1 MTETPFTVEDLDVE
15 DDVEIVG
22 TTNLQGVVTFG
33 TGGTLFSFPNTD
45 GSANQVLQTDGAGS
59 VTWQTLATGGTVT
72 SVNTANST
80 FISGSGGPI
89 TGSGSLTYS
98 LSATGT
104 PSATTFLR
112 GDNTWSAA
120 LITVAVDGT
129 TITGDGTVG
138 NPLVASG
145 GGNTL
150 NDTLYRFETST
161 ALTPSSG
168 KMQFD
173 NTTFSSV
180 TEIAFNATNK
190 NGVDIGVIL
199 NSYIDASYQ
208 VYMQQKDDA
217 SKSVLFNITS
227 GATYDPV
234 NDVYKFDVTH
244 LQTTT
249 QMSNGK
255 DCFVLFAYRES
266 SGGTVTSVGTGN
278 STFISGSGGPITN
291 SGSLTYSLS
300 ATGTPSASTYLRGD
314 NAWVSIPA
322 GYTSWTLAGDGGT
335 PQTISDSNTATFA
348 GGTGISTT
356 ASATDTL
363 TITNTGVT
371 SAIGGTGVDVNSAT
385 GAVTFTIDL
394 NELSTTTTSG
404 EADFFPVVN
413 STGSQFKIA
422 PSNILL
428 STFNND
434 SGWTSNTGTV
444 TSVQVSGGS
453 TGLTFS
459 GGPITTSGTITMA
472 GTLAIGNGGTGV
484 TTTPTAGQLLIGNTT
499 NSDYDLANL
508 TAGTGI
514 TITNG
519 DGSITI
525 DADNNGTVT
534 SVGTGNSTF
543 ISGSGGPITGSGSL
557 TYSLS
562 ATGTPSSSTYLR
574 GDNTWATIAGGFT
587 SFDLAGDSGTTQTVT
602 DGNTVTIAG
611 GTNISTVASATDTVT
626 INMDTA
632 GPGAGTYGSTSDS
645 TKIDTIT
652 LDAYG
657 RVTAV
662 ATGSTGDISG
672 VTAGTGLS
680 GGGTSGSVTLNIDY
694 VGTDNYILAATT
706 DTTLIGADSMAFSDS
721 ANSNTVKD
729 ILVSNIPLGQFNND
743 QGWTSN
749 SGDITGVTAGTGL
762 SGGGTSGSVTLNF
775 DGNSL
780 SASGT
785 LVGTDDLI
793 VVDNTTSA
801 KTQISTIPLSIFNND
816 SGWTSN
822 TGTVTSVATSSGT
835 FVDVTG
841 GTITTTGTVTADLSA
856 TGTPSSSTYLRG
868 DNTWAT
874 IAGDIEGVTAGT
886 GLTGGGTSGTVTLN
900 IDYAGTDNFI
910 RAATIDTTLASGD
923 YMVFSDTANANT
935 VKEILVSNIPLGQ
948 FNNDQGWTSNTGT
961 VTSVSTANST
971 FISGSG
977 GPITGSGSLTYSLS
991 ATGTPSSSTYLRGDN
1006 TWASVPGGYTSW
1018 TLAGDGGTPQTIS
1031 DGNTATFA
1039 GGTGISTSAG
1049 TTDTLTITNT
1059 GVTSAL
1065 AGAGIS
1071 VSGATGA
1078 VTITNSGVTSVIGG
1092 TGVDV
1097 NTSTGAVTFTLD
1109 LNELTTSTS
1118 NADGDYFAVVDTV
1131 GAQKKLTKANI
1142 NLSGFNNDSGFT
1154 SNTGTV
1160 TSVGLSAPA
1169 AFSVSGSPVTGS
1181 GTLALS
1187 GAGTSSQVILGDGT
1201 LGTYTTGD
1209 ITGVTAGTGLS
1220 GGGTSGTVT
1229 LNFDGNSLSASGTL
1243 VGTDD
1248 LVVVDGTTSAKTQI
1262 STIPLSIFNN
1272 DAGWTSNTGTV
1283 TSIGTSAGTFVDI
1296 TGGTITTSGTISVDL
1311 SAAGTPSASTFLRGD
1326 NTWATPGGGGT
1337 VTSVASGTGLTGGPI
1352 TTSGTLSV
1360 DYVGTDNYILAATTD
1375 TTLVGADSMAF
1386 SDSADSNTVKDIL
1399 VSNIPLG
1406 QFNNDQ
1412 GWTSNS
1418 GDITGVTAG
1427 TGLSGGGTSGTVTVN
1442 FDGNS
1447 LSASGTLVGT
1457 DDLIVVDNTTSA
1469 KTQISTIPLSIFNND
1484 AGWTS
1489 NTGDITQVTA
1499 GNGLTGGGTSGAV
1512 TLTVGAG
1519 TGIDVAASSISVDVS
1534 DFMTNGANNR
1544 VLTATGTDA
1553 MNAETNLT
1561 FSGTELQVSAAA
1573 RSYRAPVQI
1582 FSSSTTTALTTAAHA
1597 GEYLIKTHLG
1607 THTFTLPTSFS
1618 PGDHFTIIY
1627 APQSAITSS
1636 AVTITANAGDNIT
1649 WYDGS
1654 SSVYANSITWT
1665 PKAGSAIT
1673 IIGVA
1678 TGSTWVAIGTDQ

>member
-1 MTETPFTVEDLDVE
+1 MGYSMAEQPFTVDDLDVE
-15 DDVEIVG
+15 DDVEILG
-22 TTNLQGVVTFG
+22 ETNLQGVVTFG
-33 TGGTLFSFPNTD
+33 TGGTAFTFPTAD
-45 GSANQVLQTDGAGS
+45 GSANQVLQTDGAGA
-59 VTWQTLATGGTVT
+59 VTFQTLSTGGTVT

-89 TGSGSLTYS
+89 TG
-98 LSATGT
+98 
-104 PSATTFLR
+104 
-112 GDNTWSAA
+112 
-120 LITVAVDGT
+120 
-129 TITGDGTVG
+129 
-138 NPLVASG
+138 
-145 GGNTL
+145 
-150 NDTLYRFETST
+150 
-161 ALTPSSG
+161 
-168 KMQFD
+168 
-173 NTTFSSV
+173 
-180 TEIAFNATNK
+180 
-190 NGVDIGVIL
+190 
-199 NSYIDASYQ
+199 
-208 VYMQQKDDA
+208 
-217 SKSVLFNITS
+217 
-227 GATYDPV
+227 
-234 NDVYKFDVTH
+234 
-244 LQTTT
+244 
-249 QMSNGK
+249 
-255 DCFVLFAYRES
+255 
-266 SGGTVTSVGTGN
+266 
-278 STFISGSGGPITN
+278 

-335 PQTISDSNTATFA
+335 PQTISDSNTATFT

-356 ASATDTL
+356 AGTTDTL

-413 STGSQFKIA
+413 SVGSQFKIA
-422 PSNILL
+422 PANILL

-484 TTTPTAGQLLIGNTT
+484 TNTPTAGQLLIGNTT

-514 TITNG
+514 SITNA

-525 DADNNGTVT
+525 AADNNGTVT
-534 SVGTGNSTF
+534 SVSTANSTF

-574 GDNTWATIAGGFT
+574 GDNTWATVSSGFS
-587 SFDLAGDSGTTQTVT
+587 SFDLAGDTGTTQTVS
-602 DGNTVTIAG
+602 DGDTVTIAG

-626 INMDTA
+626 INMDTGGA
-632 GPGAGTYGSTSDS
+632 GAGTYGSTSDS

-662 ATGSTGDISG
+662 ATGATGDITG
-672 VTAGTGLS
+672 VTAGTGMS
-680 GGGTSGSVTLNIDY
+680 GGGTSGTVTLNIDY
-694 VGTDNYILAATT
+694 IGTDNYILAATT

-816 SGWTSN
+816 AGWTSNTGDITGVTAGTLLDGGGTSGTVTLNVDLSELATSTSDADGDFFAVIDSVNAQKKLTKANINLSGFNNDSGFTTN

-841 GTITTTGTVTADLSA
+841 GTITTSGTVTADLSA

-874 IAGDIEGVTAGT
+874 IAGDISGVTAGT

-910 RAATIDTTLASGD
+910 RAATVDTTLASGD

-948 FNNDQGWTSNTGT
+948 FNNDQGWTSNAGT

-1018 TLAGDGGTPQTIS
+1018 TLSGDGGTPQTIS

-1049 TTDTLTITNT
+1049 TTDTLTITND
-1059 GVTSAL
+1059 GVTSNV
-1065 AGAGIS
+1065 AGTGIS
-1071 VSGATGA
+1071 VSGPTGA
-1078 VTITNSGVTSVIGG
+1078 VTITNSGVTSVTGS

-1097 NTSTGAVTFTLD
+1097 NTSTGSVTFTLD
-1109 LNELTTSTS
+1109 LSELTTSTS
-1118 NADGDYFAVVDTV
+1118 DADGDFFAVVDSSN
-1131 GAQKKLTKANI
+1131 AQKKLTKGNI

-1181 GTLALS
+1181 GTLALT
-1187 GAGTSSQVILGDGT
+1187 GAGTSAQVILGDGT

-1229 LNFDGNSLSASGTL
+1229 LNFDGNSLSTSGTL

-1248 LVVVDGTTSAKTQI
+1248 LVVVDGTASRKTQI

-1272 DAGWTSNTGTV
+1272 DAGWTSNAGTV
-1283 TSIGTSAGTFVDI
+1283 TSVATSSGTFVDI
-1296 TGGTITTSGTISVDL
+1296 TGGTITGSGTITGDL
-1311 SAAGTPSASTFLRGD
+1311 SATGTPSASTFLRGD

-1352 TTSGTLSV
+1352 TSSGTLSV

-1375 TTLVGADSMAF
+1375 TTLIGADSMAF
-1386 SDSADSNTVKDIL
+1386 SDSANSNTVKDIL

-1412 GWTSNS
+1412 GWTSNT

-1427 TGLSGGGTSGTVTVN
+1427 TGMSGGGTSGTVTLN

-1447 LSASGTLVGT
+1447 LSASGTLIGT
-1457 DDLIVVDNTTSA
+1457 DDLVVVDGTASR

-1489 NTGDITQVTA
+1489 NTGDITGVTA

-1534 DFMTNGANNR
+1534 DFMTNGSNNR

-1553 MNAETNLT
+1553 MNAESNLT
-1561 FSGTELQVSAAA
+1561 FDGSELQVSAAA
-1573 RSYRAPVQI
+1573 RSYRAPVLI
-1582 FSSSTTTALTTAAHA
+1582 LPVSATTALTTATNA
-1597 GEYLIKTHLG
+1597 GEYIIKTHLG
-1607 THTFTLPTSFS
+1607 THTFTLPSSFS
-1618 PGDHFTIIY
+1618 AGDHFTIVY
-1627 APQSAITSS
+1627 APQSSITSG
-1636 AVTITANAGDNIT
+1636 AVTITANTGDNIT

-1665 PKAGSAIT
+1665 PKAGAAIT
-1673 IIGVA
+1673 IIGVIA
-1678 TGSTWVAIGTDQ
+1678 GIQWVAIGTDQ

>member
-1 MTETPFTVEDLDVE
+1 MTEQPFTVEDLDVE
-15 DDVEIVG
+15 DDVEIIG
-22 TTNLQGVVTFG
+22 NTNLQGVVTFG

-104 PSATTFLR
+104 PSATTYLR
-112 GDNTWSAA
+112 GDNTWA
-120 LITVAVDGT
+120 
-129 TITGDGTVG
+129 
-138 NPLVASG
+138 
-145 GGNTL
+145 
-150 NDTLYRFETST
+150 
-161 ALTPSSG
+161 
-168 KMQFD
+168 
-173 NTTFSSV
+173 
-180 TEIAFNATNK
+180 
-190 NGVDIGVIL
+190 
-199 NSYIDASYQ
+199 
-208 VYMQQKDDA
+208 
-217 SKSVLFNITS
+217 
-227 GATYDPV
+227 
-234 NDVYKFDVTH
+234 
-244 LQTTT
+244 
-249 QMSNGK
+249 
-255 DCFVLFAYRES
+255 
-266 SGGTVTSVGTGN
+266 
-278 STFISGSGGPITN
+278 
-291 SGSLTYSLS
+291 
-300 ATGTPSASTYLRGD
+300 
-314 NAWVSIPA
+314 SIPA

-335 PQTISDSNTATFA
+335 PQTISDSNTATFT

-371 SAIGGTGVDVNSAT
+371 SAIGGTGVDVNSST

-413 STGSQFKIA
+413 SVGSQFKIA
-422 PSNILL
+422 PANILL

-484 TTTPTAGQLLIGNTT
+484 TATPTAGQLLIGNTT

-514 TITNG
+514 SVTNG

-525 DADNNGTVT
+525 AALNNGTVT

-574 GDNTWATIAGGFT
+574 GDNTWATVSSGFS
-587 SFDLAGDSGTTQTVT
+587 SFDLAGDTGTTQTVS
-602 DGNTVTIAG
+602 DGDTVTIAG

-626 INMDTA
+626 INMDTGGA
-632 GPGAGTYGSTSDS
+632 GAGTYGSTSDS

-680 GGGTSGSVTLNIDY
+680 GGGTSGTVTLNMDY

-816 SGWTSN
+816 AGWTSNTGDITGVTAGTLLDGGGTSGTVTLNVDLSELATSTSDADGDFFAVIDSVNAQRKLTKANINLSGFNNDSGFTTN

-841 GTITTTGTVTADLSA
+841 GTITTSGTVTADLSA

-874 IAGDIEGVTAGT
+874 IAGDISGVTAGT
-886 GLTGGGTSGTVTLN
+886 GLSGGGTSGTVTLN

-923 YMVFSDTANANT
+923 YMVFSDTANSNT

-948 FNNDQGWTSNTGT
+948 FNNDQGWTSNAGT

-971 FISGSG
+971 FISGTG

-991 ATGTPSSSTYLRGDN
+991 ATGTPSASTYLRGDN

-1031 DGNTATFA
+1031 DGNTATFT
-1039 GGTGISTSAG
+1039 GGTGISTSASA
-1049 TTDTLTITNT
+1049 TDTLTITNT
-1059 GVTSAL
+1059 GVTSA
-1065 AGAGIS
+1065 
-1071 VSGATGA
+1071 
-1078 VTITNSGVTSVIGG
+1078 IGG

-1118 NADGDYFAVVDTV
+1118 NADGDYFAVVDTG

-1229 LNFDGNSLSASGTL
+1229 LNIDYAGTDNFIRAATIDTTLASGDYMVFSDTANSNTVKEILVSNIPLGQFNNDQGWTSNTGDITGVTAGTGLSGGGTTGTVTVNFDGNSLSASGTL

-1248 LVVVDGTTSAKTQI
+1248 LVVVDGTASRKTQI

-1272 DAGWTSNTGTV
+1272 DSGWTSNTGTV
-1283 TSIGTSAGTFVDI
+1283 TSVGTSSGTFVDI
-1296 TGGTITTSGTISVDL
+1296 SGGTITTSGTITVDL
-1311 SAAGTPSASTFLRGD
+1311 SASGTPSASTFLRGD
-1326 NTWATPGGGGT
+1326 NTWATIGGGGT

-1352 TTSGTLSV
+1352 TTSGTLSI

-1412 GWTSNS
+1412 GWTSNT

-1427 TGLSGGGTSGTVTVN
+1427 TGLSGGGTSGSVTVN

-1447 LSASGTLVGT
+1447 LSASGTLIGT
-1457 DDLIVVDNTTSA
+1457 DDLVVVDGTASR

-1484 AGWTS
+1484 SGWTS

-1534 DFMTNGANNR
+1534 DFMTNGSNNR

-1553 MNAETNLT
+1553 MNAESNLT
-1561 FSGTELQVSAAA
+1561 FDGTELQVSAAA
-1573 RSYRAPVQI
+1573 RSYRAPVLVLPV
-1582 FSSSTTTALTTAAHA
+1582 SATTALTTAGYA
-1597 GEYLIKTHLG
+1597 GEYIIKTHTG
-1607 THTFTLPTSFS
+1607 THTFTLPGSFS
-1618 PGDHFTIIY
+1618 AGDHFTLVY
-1627 APQSAITSS
+1627 APASTVTSG

-1665 PKAGSAIT
+1665 PKAGAAIT
-1673 IIGVA
+1673 IIGVTA
-1678 TGSTWVAIGTDQ
+1678 GTRWVAIGTDQ

>member
-1 MTETPFTVEDLDVE
+1 MSNGKDCFV
-15 DDVEIVG
+15 
-22 TTNLQGVVTFG
+22 
-33 TGGTLFSFPNTD
+33 LFAYRES
-45 GSANQVLQTDGAGS
+45 S
-59 VTWQTLATGGTVT
+59 GGTVT
-72 SVNTANST
+72 SVGTSNST

-89 TGSGSLTYS
+89 TNSGSLTYS

-278 STFISGSGGPITN
+278 FTFISGSGGPITN

-694 VGTDNYILAATT
+694 V
-706 DTTLIGADSMAFSDS
+706 
-721 ANSNTVKD
+721 
-729 ILVSNIPLGQFNND
+729 
-743 QGWTSN
+743 
-749 SGDITGVTAGTGL
+749 
-762 SGGGTSGSVTLNF
+762 
-775 DGNSL
+775 
-780 SASGT
+780 
-785 LVGTDDLI
+785 
-793 VVDNTTSA
+793 
-801 KTQISTIPLSIFNND
+801 
-816 SGWTSN
+816 
-822 TGTVTSVATSSGT
+822 
-835 FVDVTG
+835 
-841 GTITTTGTVTADLSA
+841 
-856 TGTPSSSTYLRG
+856 
-868 DNTWAT
+868 
-874 IAGDIEGVTAGT
+874 
-886 GLTGGGTSGTVTLN
+886 
-900 IDYAGTDNFI
+900 GTDNFI

-1582 FSSSTTTALTTAAHA
+1582 FNSSTTTALTTAAHA

>member
-1 MTETPFTVEDLDVE
+1 MGYSMAEQPFTVDDLDVE
-15 DDVEIVG
+15 DDVEILG
-22 TTNLQGVVTFG
+22 ETNLQGVVTFG
-33 TGGTLFSFPNTD
+33 SGGTAFTFPTAD
-45 GSANQVLQTDGAGS
+45 GSANQVLGTDGAGA
-59 VTWQTLATGGTVT
+59 VTFQTLSTGGTVT

-89 TGSGSLTYS
+89 TG
-98 LSATGT
+98 
-104 PSATTFLR
+104 
-112 GDNTWSAA
+112 
-120 LITVAVDGT
+120 
-129 TITGDGTVG
+129 
-138 NPLVASG
+138 
-145 GGNTL
+145 
-150 NDTLYRFETST
+150 
-161 ALTPSSG
+161 
-168 KMQFD
+168 
-173 NTTFSSV
+173 
-180 TEIAFNATNK
+180 
-190 NGVDIGVIL
+190 
-199 NSYIDASYQ
+199 
-208 VYMQQKDDA
+208 
-217 SKSVLFNITS
+217 
-227 GATYDPV
+227 
-234 NDVYKFDVTH
+234 
-244 LQTTT
+244 
-249 QMSNGK
+249 
-255 DCFVLFAYRES
+255 
-266 SGGTVTSVGTGN
+266 
-278 STFISGSGGPITN
+278 

-356 ASATDTL
+356 AGTTDTL

-413 STGSQFKIA
+413 SVGSQFKIA
-422 PSNILL
+422 PANILL

-484 TTTPTAGQLLIGNTT
+484 TNTPTAGQLLIGNTT

-514 TITNG
+514 SVTNG

-525 DADNNGTVT
+525 AALNNGTVT

-574 GDNTWATIAGGFT
+574 GDNTWATVSSGFS
-587 SFDLAGDSGTTQTVT
+587 SFDLAGDTGTTQTVS
-602 DGNTVTIAG
+602 DGDTVTIAG

-626 INMDTA
+626 INMDTGGA
-632 GPGAGTYGSTSDS
+632 GAGTYGSTSDS

-662 ATGSTGDISG
+662 AIGATGDISG

-680 GGGTSGSVTLNIDY
+680 GGGTSGTVTLNMDY

-816 SGWTSN
+816 AGWTSNTGDITGVTAGTLLDGGGTSGTVTLNVDLSELATSTSDADGDFFAVIDSVNAQKKLTKANINLSGFNNDSGFTTN

-841 GTITTTGTVTADLSA
+841 GTITTSGTVTADLSA

-874 IAGDIEGVTAGT
+874 IAGDISGVTAGT

-923 YMVFSDTANANT
+923 YMVFSDTANSNT

-948 FNNDQGWTSNTGT
+948 FNNDQGWTSNAGT

-1031 DGNTATFA
+1031 DGNTATFT

-1049 TTDTLTITNT
+1049 ATDTLTITNT
-1059 GVTSAL
+1059 GVTSA
-1065 AGAGIS
+1065 
-1071 VSGATGA
+1071 
-1078 VTITNSGVTSVIGG
+1078 IGG

-1118 NADGDYFAVVDTV
+1118 NADGDYFAVVDTG

-1220 GGGTSGTVT
+1220 GGGTTGTVT
-1229 LNFDGNSLSASGTL
+1229 VNFDGNSLSASGTL

-1248 LVVVDGTTSAKTQI
+1248 LVVVDGTASRKTQI

-1272 DAGWTSNTGTV
+1272 DAGWTSNTGDITGVTAGTGLSGGGTTGAVTVNLDLNSLSASGTLVSTDDLAVVDGTASRKTQISTIPLSIFNNDAGWTSNAGTV
-1283 TSIGTSAGTFVDI
+1283 TSVATSSGTFVDI
-1296 TGGTITTSGTISVDL
+1296 SGGTITTSGTITVDL
-1311 SAAGTPSASTFLRGD
+1311 SASGTPSASTYLRGD
-1326 NTWATPGGGGT
+1326 NTWATIGGGGT

-1352 TTSGTLSV
+1352 TTSGTLSI

-1386 SDSADSNTVKDIL
+1386 SDSAASNTVKDIL

-1412 GWTSNS
+1412 GWTSNT

-1427 TGLSGGGTSGTVTVN
+1427 TGLSGGGTSGSVTLN

-1447 LSASGTLVGT
+1447 LSASGTLIGT
-1457 DDLIVVDNTTSA
+1457 DDLVVVDGTASR

-1484 AGWTS
+1484 SGWTS

-1534 DFMTNGANNR
+1534 DFMTNGSNNR

-1553 MNAETNLT
+1553 MNAEANMT
-1561 FSGTELQVSAAA
+1561 FDGSELEVKAAA
-1573 RSYRAPVQI
+1573 KSYRAPATI
-1582 FSSSTTTALTTAAHA
+1582 FSTPATTNLTIATHA
-1597 GEYLIKTHLG
+1597 GEYLIKTDAG
-1607 THTFTLPTSFS
+1607 GHTFNLPSAFS
-1618 PGDHFTIIY
+1618 VGDHFTIIY
-1627 APQSAITSS
+1627 APTSTTTNLGMVIN
-1636 AVTITANAGDNIT
+1636 AAAGDNIT

-1654 SSVYANSITWT
+1654 ASVYANTITWT
-1665 PKAGSAIT
+1665 PKAGAAIT
-1673 IIGVA
+1673 IIGTVA
-1678 TGSTWVAIGTDQ
+1678 NSNWVAIGTDQ

>member
-1 MTETPFTVEDLDVE
+1 MGYSMAEQPFTVDDLDVE
-15 DDVEIVG
+15 DDVEILG
-22 TTNLQGVVTFG
+22 ETNLQGVVTFG
-33 TGGTLFSFPNTD
+33 TGGTAFTFPTAD
-45 GSANQVLQTDGAGS
+45 GSANQVLQTDGAGA
-59 VTWQTLATGGTVT
+59 VTFQTLSTGGTVT

-89 TGSGSLTYS
+89 TG
-98 LSATGT
+98 
-104 PSATTFLR
+104 
-112 GDNTWSAA
+112 
-120 LITVAVDGT
+120 
-129 TITGDGTVG
+129 
-138 NPLVASG
+138 
-145 GGNTL
+145 
-150 NDTLYRFETST
+150 
-161 ALTPSSG
+161 
-168 KMQFD
+168 
-173 NTTFSSV
+173 
-180 TEIAFNATNK
+180 
-190 NGVDIGVIL
+190 
-199 NSYIDASYQ
+199 
-208 VYMQQKDDA
+208 
-217 SKSVLFNITS
+217 
-227 GATYDPV
+227 
-234 NDVYKFDVTH
+234 
-244 LQTTT
+244 
-249 QMSNGK
+249 
-255 DCFVLFAYRES
+255 
-266 SGGTVTSVGTGN
+266 
-278 STFISGSGGPITN
+278 

-335 PQTISDSNTATFA
+335 PQTISDSNTATFT

-356 ASATDTL
+356 AGTTDTL

-413 STGSQFKIA
+413 SVGSQFKIA
-422 PSNILL
+422 PANILL

-484 TTTPTAGQLLIGNTT
+484 TNTPTAGQLLIGNTT

-514 TITNG
+514 SITNA

-525 DADNNGTVT
+525 AADNNGTVT
-534 SVGTGNSTF
+534 SVSTANSTF

-574 GDNTWATIAGGFT
+574 GDNTWATVSSGFS
-587 SFDLAGDSGTTQTVT
+587 SFDLAGDTGTTQTVS
-602 DGNTVTIAG
+602 DGDTVTIAG

-626 INMDTA
+626 INMDTGGA
-632 GPGAGTYGSTSDS
+632 GAGTYGSTSDS

-662 ATGSTGDISG
+662 ATGATGDITG
-672 VTAGTGLS
+672 VTAGTGMS
-680 GGGTSGSVTLNIDY
+680 GGGTSGTVTLNIDY
-694 VGTDNYILAATT
+694 IGTDNYILAATT

-816 SGWTSN
+816 AGWTSNTGDITGVTAGTLLDGGGTSGTVTLNVDLSELATSTSDADGDFFAVIDSVNAQKKLTKANINLSGFNNDSGFTTN

-841 GTITTTGTVTADLSA
+841 GTITTSGTVTADLSA

-874 IAGDIEGVTAGT
+874 IAGDISGVTAGT

-910 RAATIDTTLASGD
+910 RAATVDTTLASGD

-948 FNNDQGWTSNTGT
+948 FNNDQGWTSNAGT

-1059 GVTSAL
+1059 GVTSNV
-1065 AGAGIS
+1065 AGTGIS

-1078 VTITNSGVTSVIGG
+1078 VTITNSGVTSVTGG

-1097 NTSTGAVTFTLD
+1097 NTSTGSVTFTLD
-1109 LNELTTSTS
+1109 LSELTTSTS
-1118 NADGDYFAVVDTV
+1118 DADGDFFAVVDSSN
-1131 GAQKKLTKANI
+1131 AQKKLTKGNI

-1181 GTLALS
+1181 GTLALT
-1187 GAGTSSQVILGDGT
+1187 GAGTSAQVILGDGT

-1229 LNFDGNSLSASGTL
+1229 LNFDGNSLSTSGTL

-1248 LVVVDGTTSAKTQI
+1248 LVVVDGTASRKTQI

-1272 DAGWTSNTGTV
+1272 DAGWTSNAGTV
-1283 TSIGTSAGTFVDI
+1283 TSVATSSGTFVDI
-1296 TGGTITTSGTISVDL
+1296 TGGTITGSGTITGDL
-1311 SAAGTPSASTFLRGD
+1311 SATGTPSASTFLRGD

-1352 TTSGTLSV
+1352 TSSGTLSV

-1375 TTLVGADSMAF
+1375 TTLIGADSMAF
-1386 SDSADSNTVKDIL
+1386 SDSANSNTVKDIL

-1412 GWTSNS
+1412 GWT
-1418 GDITGVTAG
+1418 I
-1427 TGLSGGGTSGTVTVN
+1427 
-1442 FDGNS
+1442 
-1447 LSASGTLVGT
+1447 
-1457 DDLIVVDNTTSA
+1457 
-1469 KTQISTIPLSIFNND
+1469 
-1484 AGWTS
+1484 
-1489 NTGDITQVTA
+1489 
-1499 GNGLTGGGTSGAV
+1499 
-1512 TLTVGAG
+1512 
-1519 TGIDVAASSISVDVS
+1519 
-1534 DFMTNGANNR
+1534 
-1544 VLTATGTDA
+1544 
-1553 MNAETNLT
+1553 
-1561 FSGTELQVSAAA
+1561 
-1573 RSYRAPVQI
+1573 
-1582 FSSSTTTALTTAAHA
+1582 
-1597 GEYLIKTHLG
+1597 
-1607 THTFTLPTSFS
+1607 
-1618 PGDHFTIIY
+1618 
-1627 APQSAITSS
+1627 
-1636 AVTITANAGDNIT
+1636 
-1649 WYDGS
+1649 
-1654 SSVYANSITWT
+1654 
-1665 PKAGSAIT
+1665 
-1673 IIGVA
+1673 
-1678 TGSTWVAIGTDQ
+1678 

>member
-1 MTETPFTVEDLDVE
+1 MAEQPFTVDDLDVE
-15 DDVEIVG
+15 DDVEILG
-22 TTNLQGVVTFG
+22 ETNLQGVVTFG
-33 TGGTLFSFPNTD
+33 SGGTAFTFPTAD
-45 GSANQVLQTDGAGS
+45 GSANQVLGTDGAGA
-59 VTWQTLATGGTVT
+59 VTFQTLSTGGTVT

-89 TGSGSLTYS
+89 TG
-98 LSATGT
+98 
-104 PSATTFLR
+104 
-112 GDNTWSAA
+112 
-120 LITVAVDGT
+120 
-129 TITGDGTVG
+129 
-138 NPLVASG
+138 
-145 GGNTL
+145 
-150 NDTLYRFETST
+150 
-161 ALTPSSG
+161 
-168 KMQFD
+168 
-173 NTTFSSV
+173 
-180 TEIAFNATNK
+180 
-190 NGVDIGVIL
+190 
-199 NSYIDASYQ
+199 
-208 VYMQQKDDA
+208 
-217 SKSVLFNITS
+217 
-227 GATYDPV
+227 
-234 NDVYKFDVTH
+234 
-244 LQTTT
+244 
-249 QMSNGK
+249 
-255 DCFVLFAYRES
+255 
-266 SGGTVTSVGTGN
+266 
-278 STFISGSGGPITN
+278 

-356 ASATDTL
+356 AGTTDTL

-413 STGSQFKIA
+413 SVGSQFKIA
-422 PSNILL
+422 PANILL

-484 TTTPTAGQLLIGNTT
+484 TNTPTAGQLLIGNTT

-514 TITNG
+514 SVTNG

-525 DADNNGTVT
+525 AALNNGTVT

-574 GDNTWATIAGGFT
+574 GDNTWATVSSGFS
-587 SFDLAGDSGTTQTVT
+587 SFDLAGDTGTTQTVS
-602 DGNTVTIAG
+602 DGDTVTIAG

-626 INMDTA
+626 INMDTGGA
-632 GPGAGTYGSTSDS
+632 GAGTYGSTSDS

-662 ATGSTGDISG
+662 AIGATGDISG

-680 GGGTSGSVTLNIDY
+680 GGGTSGTVTLNMDY

-816 SGWTSN
+816 AGWTSNTGDITGVTAGTLLDGGGTSGTVTLNVDLSELATSTSDADGDFFAVIDSVNAQKKLTKANINLSGFNNDSGFTTN

-841 GTITTTGTVTADLSA
+841 GTITTSGTVTADLSA

-874 IAGDIEGVTAGT
+874 IAGDISGVTAGT

-923 YMVFSDTANANT
+923 YMVFSDTANSNT

-948 FNNDQGWTSNTGT
+948 FNNDQGWTSNAGT

-971 FISGSG
+971 FISGTG

-1031 DGNTATFA
+1031 DGNTATFT

-1049 TTDTLTITNT
+1049 ATDTLTITNT
-1059 GVTSAL
+1059 GVTSA
-1065 AGAGIS
+1065 
-1071 VSGATGA
+1071 
-1078 VTITNSGVTSVIGG
+1078 IGG

-1118 NADGDYFAVVDTV
+1118 NADGDYFAVVDTG

-1220 GGGTSGTVT
+1220 GGGTTGTVT
-1229 LNFDGNSLSASGTL
+1229 VNFDGNSLSASGTL

-1248 LVVVDGTTSAKTQI
+1248 LVVVDGTASRKTQI

-1272 DAGWTSNTGTV
+1272 DAGWTSNTGDITGVTAGTGLSGGGTTGAVTVNLDLNSLSASGTLVSTDDLAVVDGTASRKTQISTIPLSIFNNDAGWTSNAGTV
-1283 TSIGTSAGTFVDI
+1283 TSVATSSGTFVDI
-1296 TGGTITTSGTISVDL
+1296 SGGTITTSGTITVDL
-1311 SAAGTPSASTFLRGD
+1311 SASGTPSASTYLRGD
-1326 NTWATPGGGGT
+1326 NTWATIGGGGT

-1352 TTSGTLSV
+1352 TTSGTLSI

-1386 SDSADSNTVKDIL
+1386 SDSAASNTVKDIL

-1412 GWTSNS
+1412 GWTSNT

-1427 TGLSGGGTSGTVTVN
+1427 TGLSGGGTSGSVTLN

-1447 LSASGTLVGT
+1447 LSASGTLIGT
-1457 DDLIVVDNTTSA
+1457 DDLVVVDGTASR

-1484 AGWTS
+1484 SGWTS

-1534 DFMTNGANNR
+1534 DFMTNGSNNR

-1553 MNAETNLT
+1553 MNAEANMT
-1561 FSGTELQVSAAA
+1561 FDGSELEVKAAA
-1573 RSYRAPVQI
+1573 KSYRAPATI
-1582 FSSSTTTALTTAAHA
+1582 FSTPATTNLTIATHA
-1597 GEYLIKTHLG
+1597 GEYLIKTDAG
-1607 THTFTLPTSFS
+1607 GHTFNLPSAFS
-1618 PGDHFTIIY
+1618 VGDHFTIIY
-1627 APQSAITSS
+1627 APTSTTTNLGMVIN
-1636 AVTITANAGDNIT
+1636 AAAGDNIT

-1654 SSVYANSITWT
+1654 ASVYANTITWT
-1665 PKAGSAIT
+1665 PKAGAAIT
-1673 IIGVA
+1673 IIGTVA
-1678 TGSTWVAIGTDQ
+1678 NSNWVAIGTDQ

>member
-1 MTETPFTVEDLDVE
+1 MGYSMAEQPFTVDDLDVE
-15 DDVEIVG
+15 DDVEILG
-22 TTNLQGVVTFG
+22 ETNLQGVVTFG
-33 TGGTLFSFPNTD
+33 TGGTAFTFPTAD
-45 GSANQVLQTDGAGS
+45 GSANQVLQTDGAGA
-59 VTWQTLATGGTVT
+59 VTFQTLSTGGTVT
-72 SVNTANST
+72 SVSTANST

-104 PSATTFLR
+104 PSA
-112 GDNTWSAA
+112 
-120 LITVAVDGT
+120 
-129 TITGDGTVG
+129 
-138 NPLVASG
+138 
-145 GGNTL
+145 
-150 NDTLYRFETST
+150 
-161 ALTPSSG
+161 
-168 KMQFD
+168 
-173 NTTFSSV
+173 
-180 TEIAFNATNK
+180 
-190 NGVDIGVIL
+190 
-199 NSYIDASYQ
+199 
-208 VYMQQKDDA
+208 
-217 SKSVLFNITS
+217 
-227 GATYDPV
+227 
-234 NDVYKFDVTH
+234 
-244 LQTTT
+244 
-249 QMSNGK
+249 
-255 DCFVLFAYRES
+255 
-266 SGGTVTSVGTGN
+266 
-278 STFISGSGGPITN
+278 
-291 SGSLTYSLS
+291 
-300 ATGTPSASTYLRGD
+300 
-314 NAWVSIPA
+314 
-322 GYTSWTLAGDGGT
+322 
-335 PQTISDSNTATFA
+335 
-348 GGTGISTT
+348 
-356 ASATDTL
+356 
-363 TITNTGVT
+363 
-371 SAIGGTGVDVNSAT
+371 
-385 GAVTFTIDL
+385 
-394 NELSTTTTSG
+394 
-404 EADFFPVVN
+404 
-413 STGSQFKIA
+413 
-422 PSNILL
+422 
-428 STFNND
+428 
-434 SGWTSNTGTV
+434 
-444 TSVQVSGGS
+444 
-453 TGLTFS
+453 
-459 GGPITTSGTITMA
+459 
-472 GTLAIGNGGTGV
+472 
-484 TTTPTAGQLLIGNTT
+484 
-499 NSDYDLANL
+499 
-508 TAGTGI
+508 
-514 TITNG
+514 
-519 DGSITI
+519 
-525 DADNNGTVT
+525 
-534 SVGTGNSTF
+534 
-543 ISGSGGPITGSGSL
+543 
-557 TYSLS
+557 
-562 ATGTPSSSTYLR
+562 STYLR
-574 GDNTWATIAGGFT
+574 GDNTWATVSSGFS
-587 SFDLAGDSGTTQTVT
+587 SFDLAGDTGTTQTVS
-602 DGNTVTIAG
+602 DGDTVTIAG

-626 INMDTA
+626 INMDTGGA
-632 GPGAGTYGSTSDS
+632 GAGTYGSTSDS

-662 ATGSTGDISG
+662 ATGATGDITG
-672 VTAGTGLS
+672 VTAGTGMS
-680 GGGTSGSVTLNIDY
+680 GGGTSGTVTLNIDY
-694 VGTDNYILAATT
+694 IGTDNYILAATT

-816 SGWTSN
+816 AGWTSNTGDITGVTAGTLLDGGGTSGTVTLNVDLSELATSTSDADGDFFAVIDSVNAQKKLTKANINLSGFNNDSGFTTN

-841 GTITTTGTVTADLSA
+841 GTITTSGTVTADLSA

-874 IAGDIEGVTAGT
+874 VAGDISGVTAGT

-910 RAATIDTTLASGD
+910 RAATVDTTLASGD

-948 FNNDQGWTSNTGT
+948 FNNDQGWTSNAGT

-1018 TLAGDGGTPQTIS
+1018 TLSGDGGTPQTIS

-1059 GVTSAL
+1059 GVTSNV
-1065 AGAGIS
+1065 AGTGIS

-1078 VTITNSGVTSVIGG
+1078 VTITNSGVTSVTGG

-1097 NTSTGAVTFTLD
+1097 NTSTGSVTFTLD
-1109 LNELTTSTS
+1109 LSELTTSTS
-1118 NADGDYFAVVDTV
+1118 DADGDFFAVVDSSN
-1131 GAQKKLTKANI
+1131 AQKKLTKGNI

-1181 GTLALS
+1181 GTLALT
-1187 GAGTSSQVILGDGT
+1187 GAGTSAQVILGDGT

-1229 LNFDGNSLSASGTL
+1229 LNFDGNSLSTSGTL

-1248 LVVVDGTTSAKTQI
+1248 LVVVDGTASRKTQI

-1272 DAGWTSNTGTV
+1272 DAGWTSNAGTV
-1283 TSIGTSAGTFVDI
+1283 TSVATSSGTFVDI
-1296 TGGTITTSGTISVDL
+1296 TGGTITGSGTITGDL
-1311 SAAGTPSASTFLRGD
+1311 SATGTPSASTFLRGD

-1352 TTSGTLSV
+1352 TSSGTLSV

-1375 TTLVGADSMAF
+1375 TTLIGADSMAF
-1386 SDSADSNTVKDIL
+1386 SDSANSNTVKDIL

-1412 GWTSNS
+1412 GWTSNT

-1427 TGLSGGGTSGTVTVN
+1427 TGMSGGGTSGTVTLN

-1447 LSASGTLVGT
+1447 LSASGTLIGT
-1457 DDLIVVDNTTSA
+1457 DDLVVVDGTASR

-1489 NTGDITQVTA
+1489 NTGDITGVTA

-1534 DFMTNGANNR
+1534 DFMTNGSNNR

-1553 MNAETNLT
+1553 MNAESNLT
-1561 FSGTELQVSAAA
+1561 FDGSELQVSAAA
-1573 RSYRAPVQI
+1573 RSYRAPVLI
-1582 FSSSTTTALTTAAHA
+1582 LPVSATTALTTATNA
-1597 GEYLIKTHLG
+1597 GEYIIKTHLG
-1607 THTFTLPTSFS
+1607 THTFTLPSSFS
-1618 PGDHFTIIY
+1618 AGDHFTIVY
-1627 APQSAITSS
+1627 APQSSITSG
-1636 AVTITANAGDNIT
+1636 AVTITANTGDNIT

-1654 SSVYANSITWT
+1654 ASVYANSITWT
-1665 PKAGSAIT
+1665 PKAGAAIT
-1673 IIGVA
+1673 IIGVIA
-1678 TGSTWVAIGTDQ
+1678 GIQWVAIGTDQ

>member
-1 MTETPFTVEDLDVE
+1 MTEQPFTVEDLDVE

-22 TTNLQGVVTFG
+22 NTNLQGVVTFG
-33 TGGTLFSFPNTD
+33 TGGTAFTFPTAD
-45 GSANQVLQTDGAGS
+45 GSANQVLGTDGAGA
-59 VTWQTLATGGTVT
+59 VTFQTLSTGGTVT

-89 TGSGSLTYS
+89 TG
-98 LSATGT
+98 
-104 PSATTFLR
+104 
-112 GDNTWSAA
+112 
-120 LITVAVDGT
+120 
-129 TITGDGTVG
+129 
-138 NPLVASG
+138 
-145 GGNTL
+145 
-150 NDTLYRFETST
+150 
-161 ALTPSSG
+161 
-168 KMQFD
+168 
-173 NTTFSSV
+173 
-180 TEIAFNATNK
+180 
-190 NGVDIGVIL
+190 
-199 NSYIDASYQ
+199 
-208 VYMQQKDDA
+208 
-217 SKSVLFNITS
+217 
-227 GATYDPV
+227 
-234 NDVYKFDVTH
+234 
-244 LQTTT
+244 
-249 QMSNGK
+249 
-255 DCFVLFAYRES
+255 
-266 SGGTVTSVGTGN
+266 
-278 STFISGSGGPITN
+278 

-356 ASATDTL
+356 AGTTDTL

-371 SAIGGTGVDVNSAT
+371 SAIGGTGVDVNSST
-385 GAVTFTIDL
+385 GTVTFTIDL

-413 STGSQFKIA
+413 SVGSQFKIA
-422 PSNILL
+422 PANILL

-484 TTTPTAGQLLIGNTT
+484 TATPTAGQLLIGNTT

-514 TITNG
+514 SITNA

-525 DADNNGTVT
+525 AADNNGSVT
-534 SVGTGNSTF
+534 SVSTANSTF

-574 GDNTWATIAGGFT
+574 GDNTWATVSSGFS
-587 SFDLAGDSGTTQTVT
+587 SFDLAGDTGTTQTIT

-626 INMDTA
+626 INMDTGGA
-632 GPGAGTYGSTSDS
+632 GAGTYGSTSNS

-662 ATGSTGDISG
+662 AIGATGDISG

-680 GGGTSGSVTLNIDY
+680 GGGTSGTVTLNMDY

-816 SGWTSN
+816 AGWTSNTGDITGVTAGTLLDGGGTSGTVTLNVDLSELATSTSDADGDFFAVIDSVNAQKKLTKANINLSGFNNDSGFTTN

-841 GTITTTGTVTADLSA
+841 GTITTSGTVTADLSA

-874 IAGDIEGVTAGT
+874 VAGDISGVTAGT

-910 RAATIDTTLASGD
+910 RAASVDTTLASGD

-948 FNNDQGWTSNTGT
+948 FNNDQGWTSNAGT

-1049 TTDTLTITNT
+1049 TTDTLTITND
-1059 GVTSAL
+1059 GVTSA
-1065 AGAGIS
+1065 
-1071 VSGATGA
+1071 
-1078 VTITNSGVTSVIGG
+1078 IGG

-1097 NTSTGAVTFTLD
+1097 NTSTGSVTFTLD
-1109 LNELTTSTS
+1109 LSELTTSTS
-1118 NADGDYFAVVDTV
+1118 DADGDFFAVVDSSN
-1131 GAQKKLTKANI
+1131 AQKKLTKGNI

-1154 SNTGTV
+1154 SNAGTV

-1220 GGGTSGTVT
+1220 GGGTTGTVT
-1229 LNFDGNSLSASGTL
+1229 VNFDGNSLSTSGTL

-1248 LVVVDGTTSAKTQI
+1248 LVVVDGTASRKTQI

-1272 DAGWTSNTGTV
+1272 DAGWTSNAGTV
-1283 TSIGTSAGTFVDI
+1283 TSVATSSGTFVDI
-1296 TGGTITTSGTISVDL
+1296 SGGTITTSGTITVDL
-1311 SAAGTPSASTFLRGD
+1311 SASGTPSASTYLRGD
-1326 NTWATPGGGGT
+1326 NTWATIGGGGT

-1352 TTSGTLSV
+1352 TTSGTLSI

-1386 SDSADSNTVKDIL
+1386 SDSAASNTVKDIL

-1412 GWTSNS
+1412 GWTSNT

-1427 TGLSGGGTSGTVTVN
+1427 TGLSGGGTSGSVTVN

-1447 LSASGTLVGT
+1447 LSASGTLIGT
-1457 DDLIVVDNTTSA
+1457 DDLVVVDGTASR

-1484 AGWTS
+1484 SGWTS

-1534 DFMTNGANNR
+1534 DFMTNGSNNR

-1553 MNAETNLT
+1553 MNAEANMT
-1561 FSGTELQVSAAA
+1561 FDGSELEVKAAA
-1573 RSYRAPVQI
+1573 KTYRAPVTI
-1582 FSSSTTTALTTAAHA
+1582 YSSPTTTNLTIAAHA
-1597 GEYLIKTHLG
+1597 GEYLIKTDAG
-1607 THTFTLPTSFS
+1607 GHTFNLPSSFS
-1618 PGDHFTIIY
+1618 AGDHFTIVY
-1627 APQSAITSS
+1627 APASTTTNLGMVINA
-1636 AVTITANAGDNIT
+1636 AAGDFIT

-1654 SSVYANSITWT
+1654 ASVYANTITWT
-1665 PKAGSAIT
+1665 PKAGAAIT
-1673 IIGVA
+1673 IIGTA
-1678 TGSTWVAIGTDQ
+1678 ASTNWVAIGTDQ

>member
-1 MTETPFTVEDLDVE
+1 MTEQPFTVEDLDVE
-15 DDVEIVG
+15 DDVEIIG
-22 TTNLQGVVTFG
+22 NTNLQGVVTFG

-104 PSATTFLR
+104 PSATTYLR
-112 GDNTWSAA
+112 GDNTWA
-120 LITVAVDGT
+120 
-129 TITGDGTVG
+129 
-138 NPLVASG
+138 
-145 GGNTL
+145 
-150 NDTLYRFETST
+150 
-161 ALTPSSG
+161 
-168 KMQFD
+168 
-173 NTTFSSV
+173 
-180 TEIAFNATNK
+180 
-190 NGVDIGVIL
+190 
-199 NSYIDASYQ
+199 
-208 VYMQQKDDA
+208 
-217 SKSVLFNITS
+217 
-227 GATYDPV
+227 
-234 NDVYKFDVTH
+234 
-244 LQTTT
+244 
-249 QMSNGK
+249 
-255 DCFVLFAYRES
+255 
-266 SGGTVTSVGTGN
+266 
-278 STFISGSGGPITN
+278 
-291 SGSLTYSLS
+291 
-300 ATGTPSASTYLRGD
+300 
-314 NAWVSIPA
+314 SIPA

-335 PQTISDSNTATFA
+335 PQTISDSNTATFT

-371 SAIGGTGVDVNSAT
+371 SAIGGTGVDVNSST

-413 STGSQFKIA
+413 SVGSQFKIA
-422 PSNILL
+422 PANILL

-484 TTTPTAGQLLIGNTT
+484 TNTPTAGQLLIGNTT

-514 TITNG
+514 SVTNG

-525 DADNNGTVT
+525 AALNNGTVT

-574 GDNTWATIAGGFT
+574 GDNTWATVSSGFS
-587 SFDLAGDSGTTQTVT
+587 SFDLAGDTGTTQTVS
-602 DGNTVTIAG
+602 DGDTVTIAG

-626 INMDTA
+626 INMDTGGA
-632 GPGAGTYGSTSDS
+632 GAGTYGSTSDS

-662 ATGSTGDISG
+662 AIGATGDISG

-680 GGGTSGSVTLNIDY
+680 GGGTSGTVTLNMDY

-816 SGWTSN
+816 AGWTSNTGDITGVTAGTLLDGGGTSGTVTLNVDLSELATSTSDADGDFFAVIDSVNAQRKLTKANINLSGFNNDSGFTTN

-841 GTITTTGTVTADLSA
+841 GTITTSGTVTADLSA

-874 IAGDIEGVTAGT
+874 IAGDISGVTAGT

-923 YMVFSDTANANT
+923 YMVFSDTANSNT

-948 FNNDQGWTSNTGT
+948 FNNDQGWTSNAGT

-971 FISGSG
+971 FISGTG

-991 ATGTPSSSTYLRGDN
+991 ATGTPSASTYLRGDN

-1031 DGNTATFA
+1031 DGNTATFT

-1049 TTDTLTITNT
+1049 ATDTLTITNT
-1059 GVTSAL
+1059 GVTSA
-1065 AGAGIS
+1065 
-1071 VSGATGA
+1071 
-1078 VTITNSGVTSVIGG
+1078 IGG

-1118 NADGDYFAVVDTV
+1118 NADGDYFAVVDTG

-1220 GGGTSGTVT
+1220 GGGTTGTVT
-1229 LNFDGNSLSASGTL
+1229 VNFDGNSLSASGTL

-1248 LVVVDGTTSAKTQI
+1248 LVVVDGTASRKTQI

-1272 DAGWTSNTGTV
+1272 DSGWTSNTGTV
-1283 TSIGTSAGTFVDI
+1283 TSVGTSSGTFVDI
-1296 TGGTITTSGTISVDL
+1296 SGGTITTSGTITVDL
-1311 SAAGTPSASTFLRGD
+1311 SASGTPSASTFLRGD
-1326 NTWATPGGGGT
+1326 NTWATIGGGGT

-1352 TTSGTLSV
+1352 TTSGTLSI

-1412 GWTSNS
+1412 GWTSNT

-1427 TGLSGGGTSGTVTVN
+1427 TGLSGGGTSGSVTVN

-1447 LSASGTLVGT
+1447 LSASGTLIGT
-1457 DDLIVVDNTTSA
+1457 DDLVVVDGTASR

-1484 AGWTS
+1484 SGWTS

-1534 DFMTNGANNR
+1534 DFMTNGSNNR

-1553 MNAETNLT
+1553 MNAESNLT
-1561 FSGTELQVSAAA
+1561 FDGTELQVSAAA
-1573 RSYRAPVQI
+1573 RSYRAPVLVLPV
-1582 FSSSTTTALTTAAHA
+1582 SATTALTTAGYA
-1597 GEYLIKTHLG
+1597 GEYIIKTHTG
-1607 THTFTLPTSFS
+1607 THTFTLPGSFS
-1618 PGDHFTIIY
+1618 AGDHFTLVY
-1627 APQSAITSS
+1627 APASTVTSG

-1665 PKAGSAIT
+1665 PKAGAAIT
-1673 IIGVA
+1673 IIGVTA
-1678 TGSTWVAIGTDQ
+1678 GTRWVAIGTDQ